1 MPILQHRQILG
12 ETIRTYRKQ
21 AGLSQEKLAE
31 KADLSSVF
39 ISHIE
44 RGVENISVDALVR
57 IAKALGVRLR
67 DLTAEV

>member
-1 MPILQHRQILG
+1 VPILQHRQILG